1 MNGLPERLATSCPKT
16 WEGSGDLSGSQGD
29 GMHWGGHCTVTISQ
43 SETTRARL
51 SQSEASTGDR
61 ASSLLVC
68 KLGGVVN
75 TTKTF
80 KGDTFQIRI

>member
-1 MNGLPERLATSCPKT
+1 MNGLLERLATSCPKT

-29 GMHWGGHCTVTISQ
+29 GMQGQ
-43 SETTRARL
+43 ETRHHPPIRDQEGRL
-51 SQSEASTGDR
+51 SQSEADVWVQL
-61 ASSLLVC
+61 SSLLVC